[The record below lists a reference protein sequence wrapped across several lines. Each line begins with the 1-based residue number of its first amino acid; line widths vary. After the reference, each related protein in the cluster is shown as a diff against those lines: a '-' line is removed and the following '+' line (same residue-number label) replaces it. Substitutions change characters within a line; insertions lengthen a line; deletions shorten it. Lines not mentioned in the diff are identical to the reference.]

1 MILTYHISADAVEVV
16 RDKRESTYTAQCKL
30 SFNTHQLDR
39 KLEKSDS
46 FQRKF
51 LMSQL
56 ENPV

>member
-1 MILTYHISADAVEVV
+1 MILTYHISTDSVEVV

-30 SFNTHQLDR
+30 NSNTHQLDR

-51 LMSQL
+51 LTSQL